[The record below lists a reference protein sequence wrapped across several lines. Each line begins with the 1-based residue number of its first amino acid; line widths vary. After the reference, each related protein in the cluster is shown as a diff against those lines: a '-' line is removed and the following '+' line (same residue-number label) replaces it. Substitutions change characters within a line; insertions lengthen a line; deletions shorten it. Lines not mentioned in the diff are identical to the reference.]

1 MNANA
6 GVIEHF
12 YEAFARRDHAV
23 MAACYTPSARF
34 ADPVFPSL
42 VGAEIGTMWQML
54 CERAKDLRIE
64 HGPVHAE
71 GDRARVHWEAWY
83 TYSATGRRVHN
94 RIAAAFV
101 FDRGRISR
109 HDDVF
114 DLYAWARQALGLK
127 GALLGWA
134 PPGQRAIRAQAA
146 RSLERFAHR

>member
-1 MNANA
+1 
-6 GVIEHF
+6 
-12 YEAFARRDHAV
+12 
-23 MAACYTPSARF
+23 
-34 ADPVFPSL
+34 
-42 VGAEIGTMWQML
+42 
-54 CERAKDLRIE
+54 
-64 HGPVHAE
+64 
-71 GDRARVHWEAWY
+71 
-83 TYSATGRRVHN
+83 VHN